1 MSDIVL
7 PKGKIKADL
16 VNPRKLL
23 IYSPPKAGKTTLM
36 AELNDSLLVD
46 LEDGAGYVDAVK
58 VKIESLAQLGQLLK
72 KVKEEGKPYKYGIL
86 DTLTVLED
94 MSKGLA
100 LKMYRDTPIGAK
112 FGLNI
117 KTGQL
122 EDKDILTLPNGAGY
136 YWVRLA
142 FFKII
147 DMFDEAFEYKIYLGH
162 IKDKQ
167 IDEQT
172 NKVIAANVDLTGKL
186 KSLMCATCDSIAYLY
201 RKGNETRMT
210 FVATDDVTCGSRSEH
225 LRNQDILVA
234 EMTDQGYK
242 AYWDKIYV

>member
-1 MSDIVL
+1 MSELVL
-7 PKGKIKADL
+7 PTQKVKADL
-16 VNPRKLL
+16 INPRKLL
-23 IYSPPKAGKTTLM
+23 IYSLPKSGKTSLA
-36 AELNDSLLVD
+36 AELEDSLLVD
-46 LEDGAGYVDAVK
+46 LEDGSGYVDAVK
-58 VKIESLAQLGQLLK
+58 IRIENLTQLGQLIK
-72 KVKEEGKPYKYGIL
+72 QVKEADKPYKYGIL

-94 MSKGLA
+94 MSKELA
-100 LKMYRDTPIGAK
+100 LKMHRATPIGAK
-112 FGLNI
+112 FGLNV

-147 DMFDEAFEYKIYLGH
+147 DMFDSAFEYKIYFGH

-186 KSLMCATCDSIAYLY
+186 KSLMCATCDTIGYLY
-201 RKGNETRMT
+201 RKGNETRIT
-210 FVATDDVTCGSRSEH
+210 FIPSDEVTCGSRSEH

-234 EMTDQGYK
+234 EMTDEGYK
-242 AYWDKIYV
+242 AYWDKIYK